1 MNLRDLEQMYA
12 VEADHWW
19 FAGKRMLFRRLLAE
33 RLLRPGLRML
43 DVGSGTGAVPADFAR
58 FGWICATDRSLDAM
72 RFARTR
78 NVRAAVV
85 SDAAVLPFADSSVDL
100 ALAFD
105 VIEHVEDD
113 RAMMAEVRRVLRP
126 GGAVAIHV
134 PAWPSLFSRHDE
146 LLQHKRRYT
155 RRGLRALVQT
165 SGFELEYLGWASA
178 AILPPAFLLRGIE
191 RIRPSRAESA
201 DIYPAPAPINALL
214 RGVYRLETAVAA
226 RVGLP
231 FGLSLACI
239 AARR

>member
-1 MNLRDLEQMYA
+1 MKLRDLEQMYA
-12 VEADHWW
+12 VEVDHWW
-19 FAGKRMLFRRLLAE
+19 FAGKRMLFQRLLAA

-43 DVGSGTGAVPADFAR
+43 DVGSGTGAVPAHFSR

-155 RRGLRALVQT
+155 RGGLRALVEK
-165 SGFELEYLGWASA
+165 SGFALEYLGWASA

-201 DIYPAPAPINALL
+201 DVYPAPAPINALL

-226 RVGLP
+226 SVGLP

>member
-1 MNLRDLEQMYA
+1 MKLRDLEQMYA
-12 VEADHWW
+12 VEVDHWW
-19 FAGKRMLFRRLLAE
+19 FAGKRMLFQRLLAA

-43 DVGSGTGAVPADFAR
+43 DVGSGTGAVPAHFSR

-113 RAMMAEVRRVLRP
+113 RSMMAEVRRVLRP

-155 RRGLRALVQT
+155 RGGLRTLVEK
-165 SGFELEYLGWASA
+165 SGFALEYLGWASA

-201 DIYPAPAPINALL
+201 DVYPAPAPINALL

-226 RVGLP
+226 SVGLP

>member
-1 MNLRDLEQMYA
+1 MKLRDLEQMYA
-12 VEADHWW
+12 VEVDHWW
-19 FAGKRMLFRRLLAE
+19 FAGKRMLFQRLLAA

-43 DVGSGTGAVPADFAR
+43 DVGSGTGAVPAHFSR

-113 RAMMAEVRRVLRP
+113 RSMMAEVRRVLRP

-155 RRGLRALVQT
+155 RGGLRTLVEK
-165 SGFELEYLGWASA
+165 SGFALEYLGWASA

-201 DIYPAPAPINALL
+201 DVYPAPAPINTLL

-226 RVGLP
+226 SVGLP